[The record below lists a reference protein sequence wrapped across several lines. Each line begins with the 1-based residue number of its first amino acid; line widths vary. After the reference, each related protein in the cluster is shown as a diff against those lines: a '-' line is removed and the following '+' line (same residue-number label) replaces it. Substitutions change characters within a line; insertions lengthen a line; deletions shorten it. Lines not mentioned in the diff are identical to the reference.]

1 MSWQTDARV
10 QNVTESTYRLW
21 CGVCLLDVDCFVTAM
36 SVIRMIKLFGWEPKV
51 ADQIAS
57 KREDELS
64 FIRKYKILELINGN
78 VK

>member
-1 MSWQTDARV
+1 M
-10 QNVTESTYRLW
+10 
-21 CGVCLLDVDCFVTAM
+21 LDVDRFDAAM

-64 FIRKYKILELINGN
+64 FIRKYKILELINAN

>member
-1 MSWQTDARV
+1 MSSLYVVCDTDLV
-10 QNVTESTYRLW
+10 SVVMN
-21 CGVCLLDVDCFVTAM
+21 
-36 SVIRMIKLFGWEPKV
+36 VIRMIKLFGWEPKV